1 MQTPVRV
8 LLVDDYAPFRRFVC
22 SALEK
27 TPDLQVIAQASDGLE
42 AVRKG
47 EQLQP
52 DLIILD
58 IGLPTLTGIEVARRL
73 RKLSP
78 GSKILVLT
86 QESSADIAQEVL
98 SLGVLGY
105 VVKAHALSE
114 LSAAVEAVLQGK
126 QFVGSGVENLP
137 ASITYAIDPNKGLIH
152 TRCVGQV
159 TVDLVLNHFR
169 ELERDPVCPNRLDV
183 LLDVHEMT
191 SVPESDE
198 LRTVGREIA
207 RIRQRVGFGAC
218 AIVARGDAVFGMMRV
233 FAVLAE
239 QYFRAI
245 CVFRAGTEAEQWLTS
260 NRLSE
265 Q

>member
-1 MQTPVRV
+1 
-8 LLVDDYAPFRRFVC
+8 
-22 SALEK
+22 
-27 TPDLQVIAQASDGLE
+27 LQVIADASDGLE
-42 AVRKG
+42 AVRKA

-52 DLIILD
+52 DLIVLD
-58 IGLPTLTGIEVARRL
+58 IGLPSLNGIEVARRI

-86 QESSADIAQEVL
+86 QESSAEVVQEVL

-105 VVKAHALSE
+105 VVKAHALND
-114 LSAAVEAVLQGK
+114 LLAAVEAVLQGR
-126 QFVGSGVENLP
+126 QFLGSGLGRLD
-137 ASITYAIDPNKGLIH
+137 ASVTYAIDANKGLIH

-159 TVDLVLNHFR
+159 TVDQVINHFR

-191 SVPESDE
+191 SVPESDQ
-198 LRTVGREIA
+198 LRAVGREIA
-207 RIRQRVGFGAC
+207 RIREKVGFGAC
-218 AIVARGDAVFGMMRV
+218 AIVARGDAIFGMMRV

-245 CVFRAGTEAEQWLTS
+245 RVFRGDAEAEQWLTS
-260 NRLSE
+260 HRLSG